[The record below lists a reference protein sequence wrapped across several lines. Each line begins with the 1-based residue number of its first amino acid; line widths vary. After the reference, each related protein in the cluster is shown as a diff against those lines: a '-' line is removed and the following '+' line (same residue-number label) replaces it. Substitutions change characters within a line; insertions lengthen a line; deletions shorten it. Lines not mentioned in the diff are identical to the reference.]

1 VTSPDRSSGVGGKV
15 LLITGTTG
23 IAAATARLA
32 ASEGARTFVVGID
45 RESGDALAAS
55 LARCRF
61 LPADLTDATQAAEAV
76 DACVAAFGRIDA
88 LFNVV
93 GISGRRFGDGP
104 LHECTEEGWD
114 ATFTTNAKS
123 MFLVSRDAIRRM
135 LAQDT
140 GGDGSR
146 GAILNMGSVVA
157 SHPEPRF
164 FATHAYAASKGAVLA
179 LTRSMASY
187 YAPHGIRVNAVA
199 PSVVRTPMSA
209 RAQES
214 ADILAFVGAKQP
226 LAGGMLEA
234 DDVARAALFLLGAGS
249 AQITGQVL
257 DVDAG
262 WSVTG

>member
-1 VTSPDRSSGVGGKV
+1 MTSPDRASGVRGKV

-23 IAAATARLA
+23 IAAETARLA
-32 ASEGARTFVVGID
+32 AVEGAHLCVVGID
-45 RESGDALAAS
+45 GESGEALAAS
-55 LARCRF
+55 LADCRF
-61 LPADLTDATQAAEAV
+61 VRADLTDAPQVAAAIDE
-76 DACVAAFGRIDA
+76 CVAILGRIDA

-114 ATFTTNAKS
+114 ATFATNAKS
-123 MFLVSRDAIRRM
+123 MFLVSRDVIRRM
-135 LAQDT
+135 LTQER

-157 SHPEPRF
+157 SHPESRF
-164 FATHAYAASKGAVLA
+164 FATHAYAASKGAVLS
-179 LTRSMASY
+179 LTRAMASY
-187 YAPHGIRVNAVA
+187 YAPHGIRVNAIA
-199 PSVVRTPMSA
+199 PSLVRTPMSA

-214 ADILAFVGAKQP
+214 AEILAFVGTKQP

-249 AQITGQVL
+249 ALVTGQVL
-257 DVDAG
+257 GVDAG
-262 WSVTG
+262 WSVSG

>member
-1 VTSPDRSSGVGGKV
+1 MTTPDHTSGVRDKV
-15 LLITGTTG
+15 LVITGTTG

-32 ASEGARTFVVGID
+32 AVEGAHVLVVGID
-45 RESGDALAAS
+45 DESGEALAAS

-61 LPADLTDATQAAEAV
+61 VRADVTDATQ
-76 DACVAAFGRIDA
+76 VAAAIEECVKASGRIDA

-114 ATFTTNAKS
+114 ATFATNAKS
-123 MFLVSRDAIRRM
+123 IFLVSREVIRRM
-135 LAQDT
+135 LAQER

-146 GAILNMGSVVA
+146 GAILNMGSVLA
-157 SHPEPRF
+157 SRPESRF
-164 FATHAYAASKGAVLA
+164 FSTHAYAASKGAVLS
-179 LTRSMASY
+179 LTRAMASY

-199 PSVVRTPMSA
+199 PSLVRTPMSA
-209 RAQES
+209 RAQQSDE
-214 ADILAFVGAKQP
+214 ILAFAGTKQP

-234 DDVARAALFLLGAGS
+234 DDVARTALFLLGAAS
-249 AQITGQVL
+249 ALVTGQVVA
-257 DVDAG
+257 VDGG